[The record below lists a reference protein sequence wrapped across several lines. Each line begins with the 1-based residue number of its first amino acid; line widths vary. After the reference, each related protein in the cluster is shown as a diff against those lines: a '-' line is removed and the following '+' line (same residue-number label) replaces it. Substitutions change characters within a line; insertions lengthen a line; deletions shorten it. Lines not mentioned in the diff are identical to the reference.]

1 MVSSH
6 HSVVTHIILDVKIC
20 CLIQR
25 IYNIGSFVAFLR
37 LILCS
42 LFKKIYLHL
51 VVLGLCCCAG
61 FSPVGES
68 WGYSP
73 GAVHRLLFVAEHAW
87 ASVVVTYRL
96 LSSDSVAVL
105 QAQLLCSTQHLP
117 QPVIEPVSPALAS
130 RFFTS
135 EPPGKPKN
143 FLLNELLKKTMKF
156 KFN

>member
-1 MVSSH
+1 M
-6 HSVVTHIILDVKIC
+6 
-20 CLIQR
+20 
-25 IYNIGSFVAFLR
+25 
-37 LILCS
+37 
-42 LFKKIYLHL
+42 
-51 VVLGLCCCAG
+51 LGLCCCAG

-156 KFN
+156 KFNWYIWLILKLITINYCRIHKNTLNWRNYRCFCDWAT